1 MKMVFYK
8 VLSERAGMQWH
19 GGVRALLIRS
29 AKFFSP
35 QRARRTRRKQRIRL
49 RLFFYWRWA
58 TRGGLAAMRVRAG
71 RNKAASA
78 MRRSAI
84 ASQAKASP
92 MAWKRVGLWVAGTVA
107 VRVTKGAAA
116 LRRSARMRPR
126 LSVTVR

>member
-49 RLFFYWRWA
+49 SFFLLPLGDEGRISGDA
-58 TRGGLAAMRVRAG
+58 GACGTERGGECGEQERDREPGEGVADELEQRRAG
-71 RNKAASA
+71 GGGDGGGDGDEGGG
-78 MRRSAI
+78 
-84 ASQAKASP
+84 
-92 MAWKRVGLWVAGTVA
+92 V
-107 VRVTKGAAA
+107 AAA
-116 LRRSARMRPR
+116 FGEDAAA
-126 LSVTVR
+126 VVGD